1 MQQEGQA
8 SVGDSGK
15 QTEEAG
21 IAVLLTGDSAD
32 LFASLHAIELAK
44 RTGKIVH
51 AVILGRD
58 KGLASGGAGGK
69 NVQDPILLA
78 AWLGQAEGL
87 QIRWHT
93 LLDATDEELLAFF
106 RTHRI
111 FCLIA
116 GARSKT
122 AMQRK
127 TRWLEELRGKLLND
141 AHWYPSAFWVLV
153 TEPWDNEMF
162 DRVVQQL
169 SSRESGTTEMA

>member
-1 MQQEGQA
+1 M
-8 SVGDSGK
+8 GDSGK
-15 QTEEAG
+15 QIEEAG
-21 IAVLLTGDSAD
+21 IAVLIKGDSAD

-51 AVILGRD
+51 AVVIGRD
-58 KGLASGGAGGK
+58 GGTVSGGPGAK

-93 LLDATDEELLAFF
+93 LLDAADEELLGFF
-106 RTHRI
+106 RAHRI

-116 GARSKT
+116 GARSKA
-122 AMQRK
+122 AMERK

-169 SSRESGTTEMA
+169 SSRESGTAEMV